1 MHIIPNGQINFSIV
15 AVYLACKPGTMKFG
29 RLPVTRAEGGILA
42 HSVKFQGISLKK
54 GTVLSAEH
62 VRALNQAGCETV
74 VIARLEATDLDEN
87 ETARRIARFISGD
100 NISFKRPGAGRSN
113 IVPDTFGML
122 VYEPEH
128 LDRINLVDEAITIA
142 VMPPYTVV
150 EAGQVVAT
158 VKIIPYSVDENT
170 LTRIEKM
177 QPPRPALLHV
187 AVFNRLKIGFVQTF
201 YPGMKETILN
211 KTRKILDSRLQHLGN
226 KVSSEQR
233 CEHEESAIAGA
244 FEKLLGG
251 DYQMILIAGASA
263 TADRRDVIPLAIE
276 AAGGR
281 ITHLGMPVEP
291 GNLLVL
297 GKFAAGLPVIC
308 MPGCAR
314 SPAVNGFDWVL
325 ERLLAGIPV
334 KRSDI
339 MRMGAGGYIKG
350 SSL

>member
-1 MHIIPNGQINFSIV
+1 MCIIPNGQIKFST
-15 AVYLACKPGTMKFG
+15 ATVYFAGKPVTMKFG

-42 HSVKFQGISLKK
+42 HSVKYQGISLKK
-54 GTVLSAEH
+54 GTVLSAQH
-62 VRALNQAGCETV
+62 VHALDQAGCESV
-74 VIARLEATDLDEN
+74 VIARLEVTDLGEN
-87 ETARRIARFISGD
+87 ETARRIASFISGE
-100 NISFKRPGAGRSN
+100 NLGFQRPRSGRSN
-113 IVPDTFGML
+113 IVSETFGLL
-122 VYEPEH
+122 VYDPEH
-128 LDRINLVDEAITIA
+128 LDRINLEDEAITIA
-142 VMPPYTVV
+142 VMPPYTIV

-158 VKIIPYSVDENT
+158 VKIIPYSVEENT

-177 QPPRPALLHV
+177 PPSRPALLHV
-187 AVFNRLKIGFVQTF
+187 AVFNSLNIGFIQTF
-201 YPGMKETILN
+201 YPGMNQAILN
-211 KTRKILDSRLQHLGN
+211 KTRRTLDSRLQRLGN

-233 CEHEESAIAGA
+233 CEHEEGAIAGA
-244 FEKLLGG
+244 FEELLGS

-297 GKFAAGLPVIC
+297 GEFAADLPVIC

-334 KRSDI
+334 KRTDI
-339 MRMGAGGYIKG
+339 MRMGVGGYIKG